1 MTSRTNIRIPPV
13 PTPPNAP
20 SRGLLLKDFL
30 APPPST
36 SNKSVHDYLN
46 EHQPQ
51 ADQYEGF
58 NLILFHLHPP
68 SPSPPSSTQLGCLNV
83 EASREWGKPD
93 VGYLSNR
100 PQPTVMNI
108 HSPSRVPTPLPQSN
122 GEQGSGS
129 TVKVGECV
137 GLSNTPLSQPW
148 PKVMQGEAKMKETLG
163 EWEAGGE
170 DENQLIERMME
181 MLQ

>member
-1 MTSRTNIRIPPV
+1 MTDANSTNIPIPPV
-13 PTPPNAP
+13 PTPANAP

-30 APPPST
+30 APSPNST
-36 SNKSVHDYLN
+36 NKSVHDHLT

-58 NLILFHLHPP
+58 NLLLFHLHPP
-68 SPSPPSSTQLGCLNV
+68 RPATQMGCLSV
-83 EASREWGKPD
+83 VGSDTWGKPE

-100 PQPTVMNI
+100 PGPTIMDI
-108 HSPSRVPTPLPQSN
+108 HSPSRVPSPLPDQE
-122 GEQGSGS
+122 GE
-129 TVKVGECV
+129 TPKRVGECV

-148 PKVMQGEAKMKETLG
+148 PKVTKGEASMCRTLH
-163 EWEAGGE
+163 EWTEGKE
-170 DENQLIERMME
+170 DEDQLIERMME